1 MIKYLCDLM
10 RGGKTVENM
19 ILIKVHGGL
28 SRETIRNKVT
38 EAIQVARENKEK
50 FNVKLTVLFFD
61 EANTTANIGLIK
73 DLMVDRKNSGVHLP
87 EDSTLQF
94 ICAVNPYRVHTPEMI
109 EKLESSGL
117 GYRIQADETKDRI
130 GTVPLRQLV
139 YRVHKLP
146 VRLFDYVWDFGQPS
160 EVIF

>member
-1 MIKYLCDLM
+1 
-10 RGGKTVENM
+10 M

-28 SRETIRNKVT
+28 SRETIRNKVN
-38 EAIQVARENKEK
+38 EAVQVARENKGR

-61 EANTTANIGLIK
+61 EANTTSNIGLIK
-73 DLMVDRKNSGVHLP
+73 DLMVDRKNEGVPLP

-94 ICAVNPYRVHTPEMI
+94 ICAVNPYREHTREMI

-117 GYRIQADETKDRI
+117 GYHMEAKETADRI

-146 VRLFDYVWDFGQPS
+146 DRLLDYVWDFGQPS
-160 EVIF
+160 EVIKHCIFHLIVFFSCLG